1 MPPLP
6 TGEDQGEGLHR
17 ATSLHNQVRWERRFS
32 TLTSILSHGER
43 GPGAIVFAPPANEH
57 NGQAMKVRAAV
68 LAPVAFAVAL
78 APFSAAAA
86 DPIPSVD
93 AMIARKVTFSWDRS
107 VLRATVSFR
116 DALEGKVVDKVTSG
130 LPWTVAVRALLY
142 RDGQAAPVAL
152 AVQTCRITF
161 DLWDE
166 VYRTEIRSAAGN
178 RNQVVSSLESAL
190 AVCVELRSFAVASQ
204 RVVDPRVRHRLAVL
218 AEVNPIS
225 PEMIEQ
231 LQRWVSRPVVSAQL
245 RPGDALFGSFAGLF
259 MRELGKSD
267 QTIVFRS
274 EARVP

>member
-1 MPPLP
+1 MRL
-6 TGEDQGEGLHR
+6 
-17 ATSLHNQVRWERRFS
+17 
-32 TLTSILSHGER
+32 SI
-43 GPGAIVFAPPANEH
+43 
-57 NGQAMKVRAAV
+57 
-68 LAPVAFAVAL
+68 VAL
-78 APFSAAAA
+78 AFGLALTPRWASAA
-86 DPIPSVD
+86 DPLPNVD
-93 AMIARKVTFSWDRS
+93 SMSSRKVTFAWERS
-107 VLRATVSFR
+107 VLRATFTFR

-130 LPWTVAVRALLY
+130 LPWTVVVRALVY

-152 AVQTCRITF
+152 SAQTCRITF

-166 VYRTEIRSAAGN
+166 VYRTEIRSVAGN
-178 RNQVVSSLESAL
+178 RNQVVPSLEGAL

-204 RVVDPRVRHRLAVL
+204 RVVDPRVRHRLAVV

-225 PEMIEQ
+225 PEMIDQ

-245 RPGDALFGSFAGLF
+245 RPADALFGSFAGLF